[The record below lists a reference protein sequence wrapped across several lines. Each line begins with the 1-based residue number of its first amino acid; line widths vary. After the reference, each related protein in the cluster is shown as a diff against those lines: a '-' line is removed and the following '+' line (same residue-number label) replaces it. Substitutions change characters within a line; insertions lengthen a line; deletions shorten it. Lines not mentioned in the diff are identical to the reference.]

1 MAEGFKKYFNGTTI
15 SGRANVAKA
24 TYATLALLYIVYR
37 MRRGSGKQ
45 SELASD
51 TCSCDAE
58 ADPMPHGDTG
68 IYGTDPEC
76 SVCRDRSERAMSE
89 YDREQRRKAAAED
102 NGCRDDPPPP
112 PPSNGGAGSS
122 KPRAKCPCEDSQ
134 KRVNG
139 ALKNNSNS
147 SSSSSSSSNSNN
159 SRTWSHQIQ
168 PPNQYRQHF
177 QQHAAST
184 PKEQET
190 SVSELMG
197 QVHDAV
203 SRVVR
208 GVVGTVLGGAAVNT
222 TGSSS
227 VGEAQTL
234 NQSYYEQ
241 DEDEE
246 EDEEEEW
253 DDGQAYG
260 SRNNPLFC
268 TPTANN
274 TGPSKEEQEQD
285 SANDSYNAFSDGFA
299 SDMFFTSDAK

>member
-24 TYATLALLYIVYR
+24 TYATLALLFILYR
-37 MRRGSGKQ
+37 MRRGSSKQ
-45 SELASD
+45 SQVASD
-51 TCSCDAE
+51 TCSCDAD

-68 IYGTDPEC
+68 IYGTDPDC

-102 NGCRDDPPPP
+102 ACRDDPPPP
-112 PPSNGGAGSS
+112 PPSNSGSS

-139 ALKNNSNS
+139 GSK
-147 SSSSSSSSNSNN
+147 NSNN
-159 SRTWSHQIQ
+159 NSSHSKAWSHQLQ

-177 QQHAAST
+177 QQHSAST
-184 PKEQET
+184 PSEQENP
-190 SVSELMG
+190 VSELMG
-197 QVHDAV
+197 QMHDAV

-208 GVVGTVLGGAAVNT
+208 GVIGAVLGGAAVST

-227 VGEAQTL
+227 VAEAQA
-234 NQSYYEQ
+234 YYEQ
-241 DEDEE
+241 DVDEE
-246 EDEEEEW
+246 EDEEEEEGDW

-268 TPTANN
+268 TPTGNN
-274 TGPSKEEQEQD
+274 GTPKPTEET
-285 SANDSYNAFSDGFA
+285 ATDSYNAFSDGFA
-299 SDMFFTSDAK
+299 SDMFFTSEAK

>member
-24 TYATLALLYIVYR
+24 TYATLALLFILYR
-37 MRRGSGKQ
+37 MRRGSSKQ
-45 SELASD
+45 SQLASD

-68 IYGTDPEC
+68 IYGTDPDC

-134 KRVNG
+134 KRVNS

-147 SSSSSSSSNSNN
+147 SHSKA
-159 SRTWSHQIQ
+159 WSHQLQ

-177 QQHAAST
+177 QQQSAPT
-184 PKEQET
+184 PSEQENP
-190 SVSELMG
+190 VGELIG

-208 GVVGTVLGGAAVNT
+208 GVVGAVLGGAAVST

-227 VGEAQTL
+227 VGEAQS
-234 NQSYYEQ
+234 QSYYEQ

-246 EDEEEEW
+246 EDEEEEEW

-268 TPTANN
+268 TPTSNN
-274 TGPSKEEQEQD
+274 NGTSRPTEET
-285 SANDSYNAFSDGFA
+285 ATDSYNAFSDGFA